1 MPKLILFSALQA
13 FVAFLFIGAYV
24 ALRIEFGDYEHQF
37 IETAA
42 FLFAVAWISA
52 IIQLRKAGQLKFTR
66 KPRGAERVVAPG
78 EPPSNDA

>member
-13 FVAFLFIGAYV
+13 FVAFLFIGFYV
-24 ALRIEFGDYEHQF
+24 ELRVEFGDYAHQF

-42 FLFAVAWISA
+42 FLLAVAWISA
-52 IIQLRKAGQLKFTR
+52 MIQLRKAGQLKFAR
-66 KPRGAERVVAPG
+66 KSRAEGVIAPG